1 MLYYNIIKKQIIF
14 INLYFSKLSLFLN
27 LCWWNTTRNLHIV
40 LKICQQRCNKEENV
54 TIILPFSKLLDDF
67 LTCLRSI
74 FVCTFYI
81 DMDNSYT
88 NTCKVLYTF
97 SSNLNYFYLVHHE
110 NKKSLRK
117 TNPLIKAS
125 VLNIFHL
132 YPQCP
137 QITKMTIMRF
147 LKVLPTRTKAKMRK
161 NWKYILGF
169 RRKINDNWLI

>member
-1 MLYYNIIKKQIIF
+1 M
-14 INLYFSKLSLFLN
+14 
-27 LCWWNTTRNLHIV
+27 
-40 LKICQQRCNKEENV
+40 
-54 TIILPFSKLLDDF
+54 
-67 LTCLRSI
+67 
-74 FVCTFYI
+74 
-81 DMDNSYT
+81 
-88 NTCKVLYTF
+88 LYTF

-169 RRKINDNWLI
+169 RRKINDNWLIWTKSSEIKTKWKSIYIIKFQNTKEDVAVKISWRMKMKRLCGSILKRLMDLFYKYEFSLNPWKKHGGYTLQRIKGKISWRQVK